1 MIYQLI
7 FVLIALFGIPLFQ
20 TNNKNHNID
29 EQKKRYI
36 IFVCIIMVLQSGLRN
51 LAVGADTYAY
61 YLDFQSVGYSSWN
74 ELISKFVLYYTERI
88 GKDPGYPLLVKLFY
102 SIIPDYRCFLIAVAA
117 FFFYSL
123 GKLINKYLNNIY
135 EIFLG
140 VLVYQTL
147 FYEFFSITGIRQTIA
162 TGLALLSIK
171 YAVRHKIIPFI
182 LIILFASTIHKSV
195 FLFFIFYILCYLKNS
210 KILLTLSALGFIP
223 MWLFGKAI
231 SSALITQNFDNYA
244 VYLQGSE
251 NAGAYGFT
259 AFIIIIFILILV
271 KYRVLIFNGRYNYIF
286 INAIGIGLF
295 LTPLTALDPSNMR
308 IVQYFSIFI
317 IIIIPQIIYNFTTN
331 PRINQNLRSLFI
343 IVFISLMI
351 MRSQPYA
358 FAWQEMAL
366 GDNYK
371 EYKLIQME

>member
-61 YLDFQSVGYSSWN
+61 YLDFQSSGYSSWN
-74 ELISKFVLYYTERI
+74 ELISKFILYYTERI

-102 SIIPDYRCFLIAVAA
+102 SIIPDYRYFLIAVAA

-123 GKLINKYLNNIY
+123 GKLIYKYLNNIY

-171 YAVRHKIIPFI
+171 YAVKHKIIPFI

-271 KYRVLIFNGRYNYIF
+271 KYRVLIFNGRDNYIF
-286 INAIGIGLF
+286 INAIGVGLF
-295 LTPLTALDPSNMR
+295 LTPLTAIDPSNMR

-371 EYKLIQME
+371 GYKLIQME